1 MKEKNL
7 IPWKNDKSVICKI
20 LLKIDPVVAETP
32 DDEMSYGNFIFVLNI
47 NFREKF
53 IQSNN

>member
-7 IPWKNDKSVICKI
+7 IPWKNDKSFICKI

-32 DDEMSYGNFIFVLNI
+32 DDKMSYGNFIFVLNI
-47 NFREKF
+47 NF
-53 IQSNN
+53 